1 MAVRAS
7 LLRASRSVTR
17 YSDLPLSDS
26 VAQLQQSSTSVVVP
40 GSCFFRNPRYFS
52 QHYSNSSDSEPSIE
66 DFESVSAESV
76 KFGESGDEQLES
88 CVANEEVHEFD
99 GASLGVEGNS
109 DLLVENAVVSDGIE
123 EEVEIYEVN
132 VEQLESVLSLIQST
146 VDGSFESSLDEMR
159 LTLHEDF
166 VLKVFETPHILG
178 ENLIRFF
185 RWAVNSHPE
194 FKVTTPVVDVLVRLV
209 CGDLRQRDAYSLW
222 ELIKEISGKQNG
234 LLNAEILNQLIA
246 FFSKLGKGK
255 AALEVLDSF
264 EVLGCVPNAESY
276 YFTVEA
282 LCRRSSYDWAWPVCK
297 KMLDA
302 GIMPESDR
310 VGKIISWFCKG
321 NKAKDAHSVYLLTK
335 EKHLNLPQSSMNFLI
350 SSLCRDDETV
360 ELALEMLND
369 FSAGER
375 KHAIKPFMVV
385 IRSLCRI
392 KNTSKAKTLLLKMIA
407 EGPPPGNA
415 AFNAVINGYSKA
427 GDLEE
432 AMELIKLMESRG
444 LKPDVYSYTVVIS
457 GYANGGQM
465 KEAYEVLDE
474 AKKKYAKLCP
484 VTYHTLIRSHCKLEE
499 YDLALKLLS
508 EMRDFGVQPNA
519 DEYNKLIQSLCLKA
533 LDWRTAERLF
543 EEMKANDLH
552 LNGITRGLIR
562 AVRELEEEE
571 LRTEELSI
579 AA

>member
-1 MAVRAS
+1 MWRSLVAVRAS

-17 YSDLPLSDS
+17 YSDVPLSDS
-26 VAQLQQSSTSVVVP
+26 VAQLRHSSTSIAVP
-40 GSCFFRNPRYFS
+40 GSCFFRSSRYFS
-52 QHYSNSSDSEPSIE
+52 QHYSSSSDSESSE
-66 DFESVSAESV
+66 NFESVSAETV
-76 KFGESGDEQLES
+76 EIGEGGDTLIENYVTS
-88 CVANEEVHEFD
+88 EEVHEFD
-99 GASLGVEGNS
+99 GESVGIEGNS
-109 DLLVENAVVSDGIE
+109 DLLEENIVVSAGNGE
-123 EEVEIYEVN
+123 EGEVNEVN

-146 VDGSFESSLDEMR
+146 VDGSFESSLDEMG
-159 LTLHEDF
+159 LKLHEDF
-166 VLKVFETPHILG
+166 ILKVFETPHILG

-185 RWAVNSHPE
+185 RWAVNSDPE
-194 FKVTTPVVDVLVRLV
+194 FEVTTRVVDVLVHLV
-209 CGDLRQRDAYSLW
+209 CSDLRQRNAYSLW
-222 ELIKEISGKQNG
+222 GLIKEIGEKQNG

-264 EVLGCVPNAESY
+264 ESLGCVPNAESY
-276 YFTVEA
+276 FFTVEA
-282 LCRRSSYDWAWPVCK
+282 LCRRLSYDWAWPICK

-302 GIMPESDR
+302 GSLPESNR

-321 NKAKDAHSVYLLTK
+321 NKAKDAHSVYLLAK
-335 EKHLNLPQSSMNFLI
+335 EKRLNLPQSSVNFLI
-350 SSLCRDDETV
+350 SSLCRDDDTV

-369 FSAGER
+369 FTKEER
-375 KHAIKPFMVV
+375 KHAIKPYMVV
-385 IRSLCRI
+385 IRSLCRN
-392 KNTSKAKTLLLKMIA
+392 KNASKARTLLLKMIA

-415 AFNAVINGYSKA
+415 AFNTVINGYSKA

-465 KEAYEVLDE
+465 KEAYKVLGE
-474 AKKKYAKLCP
+474 AKKKHTKLCA

-499 YDLALKLLS
+499 YDAALKLLS
-508 EMRDFGVQPNA
+508 EMKDFGVQPNA

-533 LDWRTAERLF
+533 LDWRTATKLL
-543 EEMKANDLH
+543 EEMEANGLH

-562 AVRELEEEE
+562 AVQDLEEEE
-571 LRTEELSI
+571 LST